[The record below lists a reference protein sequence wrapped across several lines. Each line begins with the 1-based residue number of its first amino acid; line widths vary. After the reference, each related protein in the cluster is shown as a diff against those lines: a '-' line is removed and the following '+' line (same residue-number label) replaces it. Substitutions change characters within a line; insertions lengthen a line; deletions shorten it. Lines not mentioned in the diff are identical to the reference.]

1 MSTAVPISGRLAMSR
16 SPSLWVFATAAGAAT
31 IITSTAI
38 NPVRNTGC
46 SFPNQTR
53 KFRELDLPN
62 SFRNGHTKQS
72 SNRKLTESSDSVRR
86 VARESNGEGRV
97 TIAEIADAAGVSV
110 PTVSK
115 VVNGRSD
122 VAPATRARV
131 ERLLHE
137 RGYRRRAPSR
147 ERRPALLD
155 VVFNELE
162 SPWAIEIIRGVEEV
176 AREHELGVVLSAQ
189 EGPGALGRSWVDA
202 VASRRTA
209 GVVLVVSELSEE
221 QAARLTA
228 RRIPFVVVDPSG
240 EPAPDVPS
248 VGATNW
254 KGGLEATRHLLE
266 LGHRRIGVIGGPPTM
281 LCSRARV
288 DGYRAALE
296 TAGIPVDPD
305 LIRYGD
311 FHVQR
316 AYEEG
321 RALLTLPERPTAI
334 FAGSDLQA
342 FGLYEAARVLGLHVP
357 EDLSVIGFD
366 DLPMARWAWPPL
378 TTIRQP
384 LTEMAATATR
394 LVLGQEGERR
404 IELATS
410 LVVRQSTAPL

>member
-1 MSTAVPISGRLAMSR
+1 VPRA
-16 SPSLWVFATAAGAAT
+16 
-31 IITSTAI
+31 
-38 NPVRNTGC
+38 
-46 SFPNQTR
+46 
-53 KFRELDLPN
+53 
-62 SFRNGHTKQS
+62 
-72 SNRKLTESSDSVRR
+72 
-86 VARESNGEGRV
+86 SNGDGRV
-97 TIAEIADAAGVSV
+97 TIADIATAAGVSV

-115 VVNGRSD
+115 VINGRSD
-122 VAPATRARV
+122 VAPGTRARV

-137 RGYRRRAPSR
+137 HGYQRRVPAHGRQA
-147 ERRPALLD
+147 ALLD

-176 AREHELGVVLSAQ
+176 AREHDLGVVLSAQ

-209 GVVLVVSELSEE
+209 GVVLVVSELTEE
-221 QAARLTA
+221 QAARLNA
-228 RRIPFVVVDPSG
+228 RRIPFVVVDPAG
-240 EPAPDVPS
+240 EPAADVPS

-254 KGGLEATRHLLE
+254 NGGLVATRHLLE
-266 LGHRRIGVIGGPPTM
+266 LGHRRVGMIGGPPTM

-296 TAGIPVDPD
+296 TAGVPVDPE
-305 LIRYGD
+305 LIRHGD

-321 RALLTLPERPTAI
+321 RALLSLPDPPTAI

-342 FGLYEAARVLGLHVP
+342 FGLYEAARVLGLRVP
-357 EDLSVIGFD
+357 QDLSVIGFD

-394 LVLGQEGERR
+394 LVLGQDGERR
-404 IELATS
+404 VELATS
-410 LVVRQSTAPL
+410 LVVRQSTAPPGGEPDVR

>member
-1 MSTAVPISGRLAMSR
+1 M
-16 SPSLWVFATAAGAAT
+16 
-31 IITSTAI
+31 
-38 NPVRNTGC
+38 
-46 SFPNQTR
+46 TR
-53 KFRELDLPN
+53 EHD
-62 SFRNGHTKQS
+62 G
-72 SNRKLTESSDSVRR
+72 D
-86 VARESNGEGRV
+86 ARV
-97 TIAEIADAAGVSV
+97 TIADIADAAGVSV

-122 VAPATRARV
+122 VAPETRERV

-137 RGYRRRAPSR
+137 HGYRRRAPSR
-147 ERRPALLD
+147 DRQAALLD

-176 AREHELGVVLSAQ
+176 AREHDLGVVLSAQ
-189 EGPGALGRSWVDA
+189 EGPGALGRSWIDA

-209 GVVLVVSELSEE
+209 GVVLVVSELTEE

-228 RRIPFVVVDPSG
+228 RRIPFVVVDPAG

-254 KGGLEATRHLLE
+254 NGGLTATRHLLE
-266 LGHRRIGVIGGPPTM
+266 LGHRRVGMIGGPREM

-296 TAGIPVDPD
+296 TAGVPVDPE
-305 LIRYGD
+305 LIRHGD
-311 FHVQR
+311 FHVEK

-321 RALLTLPERPTAI
+321 RKLLALSDRPTAI

-342 FGLYEAARVLGLHVP
+342 FGLYEAARVLGLQVP
-357 EDLSVIGFD
+357 RHLSVIGFD

-384 LTEMAATATR
+384 LTEMAAAAAR
-394 LVLGQEGERR
+394 LVLGQGGEER

-410 LVVRQSTAPL
+410 LVVRQSTGAI